1 MHFCS
6 FVCLFL
12 LFFYTSMFTSLLLPM
27 LTRDVLSGHGGEGW
41 GLDTVSLEVFSYL
54 NDSTILN

>member
-1 MHFCS
+1 M
-6 FVCLFL
+6 VA
-12 LFFYTSMFTSLLLPM
+12 
-27 LTRDVLSGHGGEGW
+27 RDVLSGHVGDGL